1 MKTLL
6 YLIALCALLGACAT
20 TDSDVTLAS
29 ASVCDWPSGP
39 CSTEGPE

>member
-20 TDSDVTLAS
+20 TDGDMTLAS
-29 ASVCDWPSGP
+29 ASLCDWTSVP
-39 CSTEGPE
+39 CSAEGPD